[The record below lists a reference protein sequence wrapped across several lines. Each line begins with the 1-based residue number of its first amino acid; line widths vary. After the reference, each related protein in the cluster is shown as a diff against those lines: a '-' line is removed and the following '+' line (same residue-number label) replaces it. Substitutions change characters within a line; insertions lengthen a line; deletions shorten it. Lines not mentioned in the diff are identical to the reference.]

1 MAIFITWILEQ
12 GPIPATGQLREPIV
26 ALPSPS
32 PTDLPVRTNFLPI
45 SKLPP
50 TAVHEL
56 KLAEALSCNLVRFT
70 V

>member
-1 MAIFITWILEQ
+1 MAILITRILEQ
-12 GPIPATGQLREPIV
+12 GPLPATGQLREPIV
-26 ALPSPS
+26 ALPS